1 MESKMKF
8 YYIWLFLALTV
19 YDYVHCLSIYGHV
32 SHSATVNAVAYDSIV
47 SWLKVWC
54 SQWTIFPLSLVIARG
69 RFIIRGLSTC
79 IQIYQLV
86 YKFINLYTNLS
97 TCIQGDKYI
106 YKFISRKYNYI
117 TLWFR
122 FINWSVPISDKISH
136 NTIDHDTVDYN
147 FLVLNQ
153 DTAKSNP
160 SYMTEINTCSL
171 KIPPQ

>member
-1 MESKMKF
+1 MINLRCVG
-8 YYIWLFLALTV
+8 YQATAWATLAERSLINRQWAT
-19 YDYVHCLSIYGHV
+19 DIIILWIFTKRGHAMMLSVDNFSVISCY
-32 SHSATVNAVAYDSIV
+32 ST
-47 SWLKVWC
+47 W
-54 SQWTIFPLSLVIARG
+54 SLHNKRVINLYTN
-69 RFIIRGLSTC
+69 LSTC

-106 YKFISRKYNYI
+106 YKFISRKYNFI
-117 TLWFR
+117 TLWFG

-160 SYMTEINTCSL
+160 SYMTEIL
-171 KIPPQ
+171 